1 MMRGIIV
8 ATTVWL
14 SAPRNM
20 ASSTQV
26 IDALACRF
34 GGGAK
39 PPSSSRPLSFGAPS
53 LESMVA
59 PELARC
65 PRPLWSTPVIAN

>member
-14 SAPRNM
+14 RAPRNM
-20 ASSTQV
+20 ASITQV

-34 GGGAK
+34 GGGTK
-39 PPSSSRPLSFGAPS
+39 PPSSSRPLSSATVS
-53 LESMVA
+53 SRESAVVK
-59 PELARC
+59 AR
-65 PRPLWSTPVIAN
+65 PGG